1 MIKDNQKSL
10 NHVQVLLD
18 AVVTAVAYI
27 LAWFIIVSG
36 KVVPLRGATL
46 EPGPYFLALIFIVP
60 VYLILNGCFHLYVP
74 KRIQGRRVEFANIC
88 KANVIGLMLFT
99 LILFGGRSFIVHL
112 GYFSTRMLLV
122 FFVLNILLLAGERLA
137 IRLFLRSLRTNGY
150 NQKHVLLIGYSR
162 AAEGFIDRVTL
173 NPEWGYH
180 IQGILD
186 DHKKAGYVYKKVQ
199 VLGPI
204 SHLETFL
211 AANTLDEI
219 VITLSIGEYANLE
232 QIVAACEKSGV
243 HTKFIP
249 DYNNIIPTIPYMED
263 LQGLPVIH
271 IRHVPLTSVFNA
283 TIKRMVDIC
292 GALFGIILFS
302 PLMLLTAALIKLTSP
317 GPIIYSQERIGLHNR
332 PFKMFKFRSMEVQ
345 DPNKEKN
352 QWTTPHDPRV
362 TPVGRFIRKTSIDEM
377 PQFFNILIGDMS
389 LVGPRPER
397 PLFVEKFKEEIPRYM
412 IKHQVRPGLTGWAQ
426 VNGYR
431 GDTSITKRIEHDLYY
446 IEKNSETYYHRVI
459 DSYLEDVLRLAR
471 WGRFSVLGH
480 LTLPLRY
487 MNENLGEQMTF
498 DGHYDQCREI
508 FRALIESGCGI
519 ECNTNRGNVPLPD
532 APLLKLY
539 RETGGEII
547 TIGSDAHSAE
557 YVGCCVRETQ
567 ALLRTCG
574 FRYFCTFEGGKPTF
588 RKL

>member
-1 MIKDNQKSL
+1 
-10 NHVQVLLD
+10 
-18 AVVTAVAYI
+18 
-27 LAWFIIVSG
+27 
-36 KVVPLRGATL
+36 
-46 EPGPYFLALIFIVP
+46 
-60 VYLILNGCFHLYVP
+60 
-74 KRIQGRRVEFANIC
+74 
-88 KANVIGLMLFT
+88 MLFT

-122 FFVLNILLLAGERLA
+122 FFALNILLLAGERLA

-150 NQKHVLLIGYSR
+150 NQKHVLMIGYSR
-162 AAEGFIDRVTL
+162 AAEGFIDRVSL

-186 DHKKAGYVYKKVQ
+186 DHKDPGYVYKKIP

-204 SHLETFL
+204 SDLETFL

-263 LQGLPVIH
+263 LQGLPVIN
-271 IRHVPLTSVFNA
+271 IRHVPLTNVFNA
-283 TIKRMVDIC
+283 TVKRCVDIF
-292 GALFGIILFS
+292 GALFGITLFS
-302 PLMLLTAALIKLTSP
+302 PLMLITAALIKITSP
-317 GPIIYSQERIGLHNR
+317 GPVIYSQERIGLHNR

-345 DPNKEKN
+345 DPNKEKK

-446 IEKNSETYYHRVI
+446 IENWSLGFDFKIMFLTIFKGFINKNAY
-459 DSYLEDVLRLAR
+459 
-471 WGRFSVLGH
+471 
-480 LTLPLRY
+480 
-487 MNENLGEQMTF
+487 
-498 DGHYDQCREI
+498 
-508 FRALIESGCGI
+508 
-519 ECNTNRGNVPLPD
+519 
-532 APLLKLY
+532 
-539 RETGGEII
+539 
-547 TIGSDAHSAE
+547 
-557 YVGCCVRETQ
+557 
-567 ALLRTCG
+567 
-574 FRYFCTFEGGKPTF
+574 
-588 RKL
+588 

>member
-1 MIKDNQKSL
+1 M
-10 NHVQVLLD
+10 
-18 AVVTAVAYI
+18 
-27 LAWFIIVSG
+27 
-36 KVVPLRGATL
+36 
-46 EPGPYFLALIFIVP
+46 
-60 VYLILNGCFHLYVP
+60 
-74 KRIQGRRVEFANIC
+74 
-88 KANVIGLMLFT
+88 
-99 LILFGGRSFIVHL
+99 
-112 GYFSTRMLLV
+112 
-122 FFVLNILLLAGERLA
+122 A

-162 AAEGFIDRVTL
+162 AAEGFIDRVSL

-186 DHKKAGYVYKKVQ
+186 DHKNAGYVYKKIP

-219 VITLSIGEYANLE
+219 IITLGIGEYANLE
-232 QIVAACEKSGV
+232 HIVAACEKSGV

-263 LQGLPVIH
+263 LQGLPVIN
-271 IRHVPLTSVFNA
+271 IRHVPLTNVFNA
-283 TIKRMVDIC
+283 TIKRCVDIF

-302 PLMLLTAALIKLTSP
+302 PLMLITAALIKITSP
-317 GPIIYSQERIGLHNR
+317 GPVIFSQERIGLHNR

-345 DPNKEKN
+345 DPNKEKK

-446 IEKNSETYYHRVI
+446 IENWSLGFDFKIMFLTIFKGFINKNAY
-459 DSYLEDVLRLAR
+459 
-471 WGRFSVLGH
+471 
-480 LTLPLRY
+480 
-487 MNENLGEQMTF
+487 
-498 DGHYDQCREI
+498 
-508 FRALIESGCGI
+508 
-519 ECNTNRGNVPLPD
+519 
-532 APLLKLY
+532 
-539 RETGGEII
+539 
-547 TIGSDAHSAE
+547 
-557 YVGCCVRETQ
+557 
-567 ALLRTCG
+567 
-574 FRYFCTFEGGKPTF
+574 
-588 RKL
+588 

>member
-1 MIKDNQKSL
+1 M
-10 NHVQVLLD
+10 
-18 AVVTAVAYI
+18 
-27 LAWFIIVSG
+27 
-36 KVVPLRGATL
+36 PLRGATL
-46 EPGPYFLALIFIVP
+46 EPGPYFVALIFIVP

-122 FFVLNILLLAGERLA
+122 FFALNILLLAGERLA

-150 NQKHVLLIGYSR
+150 NQKHVLMIGYSR
-162 AAEGFIDRVTL
+162 AAEGFIDRVSL

-186 DHKKAGYVYKKVQ
+186 DHKDPGYVYKKIP

-204 SHLETFL
+204 SDLETFL

-263 LQGLPVIH
+263 LQGLPVIN
-271 IRHVPLTSVFNA
+271 IRHVPLTNVFNA
-283 TIKRMVDIC
+283 TVKRCVDIF
-292 GALFGIILFS
+292 GALFGITLFS
-302 PLMLLTAALIKLTSP
+302 PLMLITAALIKITSP
-317 GPIIYSQERIGLHNR
+317 GPVIYSQERIGLHNR

-345 DPNKEKN
+345 DPNKEKK

-446 IEKNSETYYHRVI
+446 IENWSLGFDFKIMFLTIFKGFINKNAY
-459 DSYLEDVLRLAR
+459 
-471 WGRFSVLGH
+471 
-480 LTLPLRY
+480 
-487 MNENLGEQMTF
+487 
-498 DGHYDQCREI
+498 
-508 FRALIESGCGI
+508 
-519 ECNTNRGNVPLPD
+519 
-532 APLLKLY
+532 
-539 RETGGEII
+539 
-547 TIGSDAHSAE
+547 
-557 YVGCCVRETQ
+557 
-567 ALLRTCG
+567 
-574 FRYFCTFEGGKPTF
+574 
-588 RKL
+588 

>member
-1 MIKDNQKSL
+1 MLKSY
-10 NHVQVLLD
+10 LL
-18 AVVTAVAYI
+18 A
-27 LAWFIIVSG
+27 
-36 KVVPLRGATL
+36 
-46 EPGPYFLALIFIVP
+46 
-60 VYLILNGCFHLYVP
+60 
-74 KRIQGRRVEFANIC
+74 
-88 KANVIGLMLFT
+88 
-99 LILFGGRSFIVHL
+99 
-112 GYFSTRMLLV
+112 
-122 FFVLNILLLAGERLA
+122 FFVSNIILMETERMC

-302 PLMLLTAALIKLTSP
+302 PLMLLTAALIKLTLRDRSFTVRSVSDCTTVLLKCLNSVP
-317 GPIIYSQERIGLHNR
+317 WKYRIQIKKRTSGQPL
-332 PFKMFKFRSMEVQ
+332 M
-345 DPNKEKN
+345 
-352 QWTTPHDPRV
+352 
-362 TPVGRFIRKTSIDEM
+362 TPV
-377 PQFFNILIGDMS
+377 
-389 LVGPRPER
+389 
-397 PLFVEKFKEEIPRYM
+397 
-412 IKHQVRPGLTGWAQ
+412 
-426 VNGYR
+426 
-431 GDTSITKRIEHDLYY
+431 
-446 IEKNSETYYHRVI
+446 
-459 DSYLEDVLRLAR
+459 
-471 WGRFSVLGH
+471 
-480 LTLPLRY
+480 
-487 MNENLGEQMTF
+487 
-498 DGHYDQCREI
+498 
-508 FRALIESGCGI
+508 
-519 ECNTNRGNVPLPD
+519 
-532 APLLKLY
+532 
-539 RETGGEII
+539 
-547 TIGSDAHSAE
+547 
-557 YVGCCVRETQ
+557 
-567 ALLRTCG
+567 LLR
-574 FRYFCTFEGGKPTF
+574 
-588 RKL
+588 